1 MPSRLR
7 PQLLGALIAS
17 AVTASGAGAACL
29 PEFDQ
34 PDLAAGYRVG
44 VVQTAQGSA
53 TQLKLARDMY
63 QVTWQRLELASP
75 DEVRV
80 LRDADLA
87 DPARLAD
94 LKVVVLPQTRSLS
107 PAQRRGLLSWVKT
120 GGGLVSL
127 YQSGRDNERGV
138 SLTPPAVPRKAPKS
152 YAGWADLS
160 PAYGA
165 TVLDMGMRQAVIATK
180 LSNPVGQLAAKF
192 CGAPLP
198 DFVWKRDS
206 SPVAITGEFGTLK
219 GGASALATV
228 KAARVRAGGRPVPR
242 GANLAWTNTYGAG
255 RVVYIGYNLM
265 DAWRNYTFETYYE
278 ASDPNAPDT
287 TIALLRGAVDWASAT
302 PVAPAAPA

>member
-1 MPSRLR
+1 MAPRLHH
-7 PQLLGALIAS
+7 AIAS
-17 AVTASGAGAACL
+17 ALVATAITATAANASCL

-34 PDLAAGYRVG
+34 PDVSPGYKVG
-44 VVQTAQGSA
+44 VVQTGQGNA
-53 TQLKLARDMY
+53 TQLKLSRDMY
-63 QVTWQRLELASP
+63 QVTWQRLEFASP

-87 DPARLAD
+87 DPTRLAD
-94 LKVVVLPQTRSLS
+94 LKVIVLAQARSLS
-107 PAQRRGLLSWVKT
+107 PTQRRGLLNWVKA

-138 SLTPPAVPRKAPKS
+138 SLTPAAVPRKTPKA

-160 PAYGA
+160 PVYGA
-165 TVLDMGMRQAVIATK
+165 TVLDMGMRQAVISTK
-180 LSNPVGQLAAKF
+180 LSNPVGELAAKF

-219 GGASALATV
+219 AGATPLAVV
-228 KAARVRAGGRPVPR
+228 KAARVRPGGRPVPR
-242 GANLAWTNTYGAG
+242 GSNLAWTNTYGAG
-255 RVVYIGYNLM
+255 RTVYVGYNLM

-278 ASDPNAPDT
+278 ASDPDAPDT
-287 TIALLRGAVDWASAT
+287 TIALFRGAVEWASGVVAT
-302 PVAPAAPA
+302 TPTPA

>member
-1 MPSRLR
+1 MPPRLKDA
-7 PQLLGALIAS
+7 LLGVLVAS
-17 AVTASGAGAACL
+17 AVTATGASASCL

-34 PDLAAGYRVG
+34 PDVSPGYKVG
-44 VVQTAQGSA
+44 VVQTAQGGA
-53 TQLKLARDMY
+53 KQLKLTRDMY

-87 DPARLAD
+87 DPQRLAD
-94 LKVVVLPQTRSLS
+94 LKVIVLAQTRSLS
-107 PAQRRGLLSWVKT
+107 PAQRRGLLNWVKS

-138 SLTPPAVPRKAPKS
+138 SLTPPAVPRKAPKA

-165 TVLDMGMRQAVIATK
+165 TVLDVGMRQVVISTR
-180 LSNPVGQLAAKF
+180 LSNPVGELAAKF

-206 SPVAITGEFGTLK
+206 SPVAITGEFGTLR
-219 GGASALATV
+219 GSAKPLATV
-228 KAARVRAGGRPVPR
+228 KAVRVRPGGRPVPR

-255 RVVYIGYNLM
+255 RVVYVGYNLM

-278 ASDPNAPDT
+278 ASDPDAPDT
-287 TIALLRGAVDWASAT
+287 TIALFRGAVEWASAVT
-302 PVAPAAPA
+302 EVVGAPA